1 MLWNFTKMIFYEV
14 EADVLRFDNF
24 DDAVE
29 CCADL
34 NTPFFVDAENKSRSS
49 GLFVLMQWLSRNS
62 PCTER
67 EFALILAAMSA
78 EGMYYTVHSSDDV
91 SQPFRCL
98 PIWLQ
103 GNRWI
108 RGRVPGDYYG
118 LFKKKWRFCWD
129 RQGLS
134 SDTKRRI
141 SSLFVGDYSNNNI
154 LALTSTSAG
163 TIYGIFMPFPW

>member
-1 MLWNFTKMIFYEV
+1 
-14 EADVLRFDNF
+14 
-24 DDAVE
+24 
-29 CCADL
+29 
-34 NTPFFVDAENKSRSS
+34 AENKSRSS

-118 LFKKKWRFCWD
+118 LFKKKMEILL
-129 RQGLS
+129 RQ
-134 SDTKRRI
+134 
-141 SSLFVGDYSNNNI
+141 
-154 LALTSTSAG
+154 AG
-163 TIYGIFMPFPW
+163 IIE

>member
-1 MLWNFTKMIFYEV
+1 MKLHENDFFYEV

-78 EGMYYTVHSSDDV
+78 EGMYCPEAIRFTHRAMLASPSDA
-91 SQPFRCL
+91 SPFGCRETA
-98 PIWLQ
+98 
-103 GNRWI
+103 
-108 RGRVPGDYYG
+108 G
-118 LFKKKWRFCWD
+118 LGAVCPVIITAYLRKKWRFC
-129 RQGLS
+129 
-134 SDTKRRI
+134 
-141 SSLFVGDYSNNNI
+141 
-154 LALTSTSAG
+154 
-163 TIYGIFMPFPW
+163 

>member
-1 MLWNFTKMIFYEV
+1 MKLHENDFYEV

-98 PIWLQ
+98 PFGCRETAGLGAVCPVIITAYLRKN
-103 GNRWI
+103 GDSVET
-108 RGRVPGDYYG
+108 GRDYRVTRNG
-118 LFKKKWRFCWD
+118 GSVHFC
-129 RQGLS
+129 R
-134 SDTKRRI
+134 
-141 SSLFVGDYSNNNI
+141 
-154 LALTSTSAG
+154 
-163 TIYGIFMPFPW
+163 